1 MKQFEKASIRKF
13 ILTQLEHADIRMM
26 LSEWLDKEKEINGND
41 IDPFE
46 AMVFYEE
53 QIDRIDK
60 MFCYPN
66 QPS

>member
-1 MKQFEKASIRKF
+1 MKQSEKASIRKF
-13 ILTQLEHADIRMM
+13 ILAQLEHDNIRMI
-26 LSEWLDKEKEINGND
+26 LGEWLDKEKEISGND

-46 AMVFYEE
+46 AMVFYED
-53 QIDRIDK
+53 QVDRIDK